1 MMDKVDDERL
11 ASATVGLIMI
21 TEDGRTLT
29 TVLYL
34 DMDYSLNL
42 PSLFLCAASGRD

>member
-42 PSLFLCAASGRD
+42 QSLFLCAASGRD